1 MSIPGDHAELAE
13 RWGRGLAG
21 DWAALADLAA
31 PDMRVWHSSD
41 GQWLDRD
48 ESTARME
55 HATAGAPPAFSGV
68 STLVTERGFVVQAT
82 VDSPDGTT
90 HIVQLVTVEDGRVVA
105 CEEYL
110 APMASRP
117 T

>member
-1 MSIPGDHAELAE
+1 MSIPADHAELAE

-21 DWAALADLAA
+21 DWAALAELAS

-55 HATAGAPPAFSGV
+55 HAAAGAPPAFGRV
-68 STLVTERGFVVQAT
+68 STFVTEHGFVVQAT
-82 VDSPDGTT
+82 LDGPDGAT
-90 HIVQLVTVEDGRVVA
+90 HVVQLLTVEDGRVVA

-110 APMASRP
+110 APTMSRP
-117 T
+117 E